1 MNDLIRV
8 PEQDQWSRLKALV
21 LDSVSSP
28 ITRRVY
34 NLGLDEFFAWYRQE
48 PRAGFTKATV
58 AAWRVALEAR
68 GLRAVSI
75 NVRITA
81 VRKLAVEAADNGLL
95 APELASGITRVKGVP
110 SKGVRLGN
118 WLSARQAQ
126 TLLNTPDTATTKG
139 LRDRAILAVLL
150 GCGLRRSEVA
160 ALTME
165 HVQQR
170 DGRWCIVDL
179 IGKHGRVRTVPMPT
193 WVKVAIDSWTTNSG
207 LSDGHVFR
215 AVNRAGIAQAPLSE
229 KVVWQL
235 LQRYAAAAGVP
246 GIAPHDPRR
255 TCAKLCRAAGG
266 ELEQIQL
273 LLGHAS
279 VQTTERYLGT
289 KQDLVHAPNDGIKLR
304 VSRGGG
310 HSELVFQFLTGANG
324 WSLG

>member
-1 MNDLIRV
+1 MTDLIVV
-8 PEQDQWSRLKALV
+8 PQPNPWHNLKSLV

-34 NLGLDEFFAWYRQE
+34 NLGLDEFFAWYGLE

-58 AAWRVALEAR
+58 ASWRVALESR
-68 GLRAVSI
+68 GLGAVSI

-95 APELASGITRVKGVP
+95 APEIAAGITRIKGVA

-118 WLSARQAQ
+118 WLTVQQAQ
-126 TLLNTPDTATTKG
+126 KLLNAPDVTTTKG

-160 ALTME
+160 GLTMG

-179 IGKHGRVRTVPMPT
+179 LGKHGRVRTVPMPT
-193 WVKVAIDSWTTNSG
+193 WTKVAVDAWTCAAGISAG
-207 LSDGHVFR
+207 AVFR
-215 AVNRAGIAQAPLSE
+215 PVNRGDQVQGAALSE

-235 LQRYAAAAGVP
+235 LQGYAATAGVP
-246 GIAPHDPRR
+246 GIAPHDLRR

-304 VSRGGG
+304 VA
-310 HSELVFQFLTGANG
+310 V
-324 WSLG
+324 